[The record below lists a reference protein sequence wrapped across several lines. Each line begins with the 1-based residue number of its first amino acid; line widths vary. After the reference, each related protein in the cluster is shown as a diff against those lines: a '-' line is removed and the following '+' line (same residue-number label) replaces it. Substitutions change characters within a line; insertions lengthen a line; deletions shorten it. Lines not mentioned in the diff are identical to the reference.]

1 MDFENVNI
9 NHEFISK
16 ISFVVVFLYAI
27 NATVSFKN
35 GRLSWNCDS
44 PLLGSYLYL
53 LLGFMAMYFFSTV
66 IVKRGLDNSMT
77 NVFSSFILALVLTF
91 VLFVIPSD
99 YVITKHLVWF
109 IYLFCLSIMLF
120 PSRMVDN
127 SVYKSIIL
135 TVGIFLTLT
144 VFANVFPN
152 LVQMSWE
159 RTLIFALLVL
169 IIITIINGVFYN
181 NRKLFTY
188 ISVISIGVFALFT
201 IIDTRKLGL
210 MDCAKPDYIENTLN
224 LFLDTINIFVNV
236 YSLNSNN

>member
-1 MDFENVNI
+1 
-9 NHEFISK
+9 
-16 ISFVVVFLYAI
+16 
-27 NATVSFKN
+27 
-35 GRLSWNCDS
+35 
-44 PLLGSYLYL
+44 
-53 LLGFMAMYFFSTV
+53 
-66 IVKRGLDNSMT
+66 
-77 NVFSSFILALVLTF
+77 
-91 VLFVIPSD
+91 
-99 YVITKHLVWF
+99 
-109 IYLFCLSIMLF
+109 MLF